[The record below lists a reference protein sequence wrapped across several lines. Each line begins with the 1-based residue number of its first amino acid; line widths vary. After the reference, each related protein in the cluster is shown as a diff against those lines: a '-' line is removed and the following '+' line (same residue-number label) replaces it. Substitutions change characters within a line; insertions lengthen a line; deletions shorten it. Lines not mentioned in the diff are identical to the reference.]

1 MKNSESILKRQK
13 YHSRFKNGDMDFT
26 FNWAIGISQLIGL
39 SASQLF
45 FAVKDIK
52 DGDPVGWRDG
62 FAQLAKSQLDT
73 ISSAENKLFTG
84 QKYMEIAYA
93 LRAELQYYNPL
104 EPDFIE
110 KVERFEEIFQKGI
123 ELLDVPMRAIN
134 IPFED
139 IYLPAYYLEH
149 PQKNCPTLIMIGG
162 GDTFREDLFYFA
174 GYPGWKR
181 DYNVLMID
189 LPGQGKVPSLGQCFR
204 VDMDKPIKTA
214 IDWLEVHAENK
225 LDKLAIYG
233 VSGGGYFTAQT
244 VARDKR
250 INAWIAS
257 TPITDVGLVFKKEFG
272 AALKAPGW
280 LIRAYTKFIGA
291 LNEGA
296 EINLKKYA
304 WQFGTDDFR
313 YAVDEVLK
321 QAIPVEAKMIDCPS
335 LFLLGENE
343 GQELIRQTEVL
354 YQDLSKRGVSVTLR
368 RFTAEEGADAH
379 CQVNNLRL
387 AHSVIFDWLDNIFD
401 YQMPDDVRILI

>member
-52 DGDPVGWRDG
+52 DGDPIGWRDG

-123 ELLDVPMRAIN
+123 ELLDVPMKAIN

-162 GDTFREDLFYFA
+162 GEIGRASCRE
-174 GYPGWKR
+174 
-181 DYNVLMID
+181 
-189 LPGQGKVPSLGQCFR
+189 R
-204 VDMDKPIKTA
+204 V
-214 IDWLEVHAENK
+214 
-225 LDKLAIYG
+225 
-233 VSGGGYFTAQT
+233 
-244 VARDKR
+244 
-250 INAWIAS
+250 
-257 TPITDVGLVFKKEFG
+257 
-272 AALKAPGW
+272 
-280 LIRAYTKFIGA
+280 
-291 LNEGA
+291 
-296 EINLKKYA
+296 
-304 WQFGTDDFR
+304 
-313 YAVDEVLK
+313 
-321 QAIPVEAKMIDCPS
+321 
-335 LFLLGENE
+335 
-343 GQELIRQTEVL
+343 
-354 YQDLSKRGVSVTLR
+354 
-368 RFTAEEGADAH
+368 
-379 CQVNNLRL
+379 
-387 AHSVIFDWLDNIFD
+387 
-401 YQMPDDVRILI
+401 